1 MVPIKLE
8 GLRPQAYEH
17 PSDAAALDALT
28 NTAGFDLFIQKVN
41 EWGIERYLRVQ
52 LTGSYLRV
60 GPDNFP
66 DLYRT
71 LSDVRD
77 RLDVPVDVD
86 LYIAAGGEINAY
98 TIGVKHPLIVLTS
111 LAVELLSP
119 EELTYVIGHEVGH
132 VKSSHVLYYQIAD
145 FLPLIG
151 GLVGSLTFGLGEF
164 FSTGIQ
170 MALLYWKRTSEYTA
184 DRAGLLACQNAE
196 VAWKAL
202 MKLAGLPSRYYDTV
216 NTEDFLKQAR
226 EFKDLDID
234 TLSKIA
240 KWLSVL
246 GATHPWTVE
255 RAQQL
260 HQWIESGSYEET
272 LKFPRRAPVVL
283 PAGVNSFCSICGRGL
298 RGTES
303 FCPGC
308 GTPRIPAAA
317 ASKSAGP

>member
-17 PSDAAALDALT
+17 PTDAAALKALK
-28 NTAGFDLFIQKVN
+28 NTSGFETFIRKVN

-60 GPDNFP
+60 TPDSFP
-66 DLYRT
+66 DLHRI

-77 RLDVPVDVD
+77 RLDVSTDID
-86 LYIAAGGEINAY
+86 LYVAAGGEINAY
-98 TIGVKHPLIVLTS
+98 TFGVDHPLIVLTS
-111 LAVELLSP
+111 PAVELLSP
-119 EELTYVIGHEVGH
+119 DELTYVIGHEIGH
-132 VKSSHVLYYQIAD
+132 VKSGHVLYYQIAD
-145 FLPLIG
+145 VLPLIG
-151 GLVGSLTFGLGEF
+151 GLIAGVTFNLGEYF
-164 FSTGIQ
+164 TTGIQ

-226 EFKDLDID
+226 DFKDLDVD
-234 TLSKIA
+234 TLSRVA
-240 KWLSVL
+240 RWLSVL

-255 RAQQL
+255 RAQML
-260 HQWIESGSYEET
+260 HQWIDDGSYENV
-272 LKFPRRAPVVL
+272 LKNPRITQFKL
-283 PAGVNSFCSICGRGL
+283 PPGVKNFCTNCGYPL
-298 RGTES
+298 KGTES
-303 FCPGC
+303 FCPSC
-308 GTPRIPAAA
+308 GARLGGGAAAGAA
-317 ASKSAGP
+317 AS